1 LGPCQLL
8 SLFRLFEKLCQSR
21 ALKNTC
27 LLLWVDQV
35 ENCDGVGFGGGS
47 LAVSP
52 LGEMIAERSK
62 MKKGP
67 KVVEVDL
74 DEVER
79 ARYSIPLLIDVK
91 REDAE
96 QLLKAYPNQES

>member
-1 LGPCQLL
+1 
-8 SLFRLFEKLCQSR
+8 
-21 ALKNTC
+21 
-27 LLLWVDQV
+27 
-35 ENCDGVGFGGGS
+35 
-47 LAVSP
+47 
-52 LGEMIAERSK
+52 MIAERSK
-62 MKKGP
+62 IKEGP